1 LKNSSNLAKK
11 TEPRRSTSL
20 REQAAAL
27 SRSDYSYAATVGD
40 YSRGATVGDFNGDG
54 IDDVFV
60 ANRNQANEVLLGDGQ
75 GGFTST
81 LLPWASTLG
90 RLWVE

>member
-1 LKNSSNLAKK
+1 
-11 TEPRRSTSL
+11 
-20 REQAAAL
+20 
-27 SRSDYSYAATVGD
+27 VGD

-81 LLPWASTLG
+81 LLPRASTLG